1 MNIRLK
7 LDDVIDSNL
16 IMSLLLETIEKM
28 PTKKVLFWHN
38 GDISTNDIDEFF
50 TKWRDETSVSLEICE
65 DPTFKCAWF
74 DIISQKDNRKLNTSH
89 RFKYIYSTKD
99 DIMKGI
105 FNYYHTA
112 NFIRAPKKR
121 PHKKRPHKK
130 RK

>member
-7 LDDVIDSNL
+7 LDDVIDSKL

-28 PTKKVLFWHN
+28 PTTKQVLFWHN
-38 GDISTNDIDEFF
+38 GDISTDDIDKFF
-50 TKWRDETSVSLEICE
+50 TKWRGETSVSLEICE
-65 DPTFKCAWF
+65 DPTFKYAFF
-74 DIISQKDNRKLNTSH
+74 DIISQKDNRKVKTSH

-112 NFIRAPKKR
+112 NFINTPKKR
-121 PHKKRPHKK
+121 NPKR